1 MIQPMKV
8 VFAVAGTSL
17 LLLSACAETPEK
29 KSEYHEEHVYRTG
42 SNIPLKDYRPD
53 NVEVVKPDVI
63 NPLNRP
69 MPSAIGKK
77 PAGEGPFALADIA

>member
-1 MIQPMKV
+1 MIHTRKL
-8 VFAVAGTSL
+8 VFAVAGMSL

-29 KSEYHEEHVYRTG
+29 KSDYHEEPIYRTG

-69 MPSAIGKK
+69 MPSVIGKK
-77 PAGEGPFALADIA
+77 PAG